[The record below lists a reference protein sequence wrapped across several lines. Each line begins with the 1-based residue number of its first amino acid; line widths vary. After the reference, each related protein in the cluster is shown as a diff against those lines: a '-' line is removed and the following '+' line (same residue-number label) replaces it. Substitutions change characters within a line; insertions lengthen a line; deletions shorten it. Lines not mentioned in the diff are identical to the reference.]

1 MDRKFNKIFQ
11 IGFNKCGTTSIHN
24 FFLQNG
30 LKSIHWDNTNLA
42 KTIKNNSDNNQ
53 PLLSGYEQYDCFTDM
68 ESLGDH
74 FYIYLTHYKELDK
87 QYPNSKFILNVRD
100 KEKWI
105 KSRMKH
111 NNYLEYF
118 RRNTGLNTDGVIN
131 LWHNQWDNHISD
143 VLEYFSDRNDD
154 LLHFNIETENE
165 KFVYYMKNLI
175 DIKNPKFTKENQ
187 TKTKFFF
194 QK

>member
-1 MDRKFNKIFQ
+1 
-11 IGFNKCGTTSIHN
+11 
-24 FFLQNG
+24 
-30 LKSIHWDNTNLA
+30 
-42 KTIKNNSDNNQ
+42 
-53 PLLSGYEQYDCFTDM
+53 
-68 ESLGDH
+68 
-74 FYIYLTHYKELDK
+74 
-87 QYPNSKFILNVRD
+87 LNVRD

-105 KSRMKH
+105 TSRMKH